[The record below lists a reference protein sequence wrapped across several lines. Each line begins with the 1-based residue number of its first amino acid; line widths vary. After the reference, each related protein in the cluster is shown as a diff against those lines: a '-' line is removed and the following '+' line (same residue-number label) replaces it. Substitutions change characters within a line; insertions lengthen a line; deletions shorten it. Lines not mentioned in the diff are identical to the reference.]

1 MDCPVSAQMQQ
12 LTVEAAALVF
22 CLKLYNPETQNAFVN
37 GKMDEGCAATEG
49 PGPAMYSMLLKTLE
63 LSHEQ
68 VKDLLQLRRL
78 YISKRA
84 QLMNS
89 REQLMEQMRNAGSGL
104 HPGDVMTRVSRLAT
118 KLKMTAA
125 EDYRVYNRTV
135 CALLRGVF
143 TTKQHA
149 IVIVYG
155 YPYIFSSEAFLE
167 HLAAV
172 NGAATADM
180 EQPPGQ
186 AFPTPTDWSDF
197 DDYVELV
204 ASNIMHNYV
213 PLNPKMRLASSTKHP
228 MTVNLLVIG
237 AAAESAGHEAA
248 MLLY

>member
-1 MDCPVSAQMQQ
+1 MCDDACHLFQ
-12 LTVEAAALVF
+12 
-22 CLKLYNPETQNAFVN
+22 
-37 GKMDEGCAATEG
+37 
-49 PGPAMYSMLLKTLE
+49 
-63 LSHEQ
+63 
-68 VKDLLQLRRL
+68 
-78 YISKRA
+78 
-84 QLMNS
+84 
-89 REQLMEQMRNAGSGL
+89 
-104 HPGDVMTRVSRLAT
+104 
-118 KLKMTAA
+118 
-125 EDYRVYNRTV
+125 
-135 CALLRGVF
+135 VF

-180 EQPPGQ
+180 EQAPGQ
-186 AFPTPTDWSDF
+186 AFPIPTDWSDF

-228 MTVNLLVIG
+228 MTVNLSVIG